1 MKIRIGTRGSKLA
14 IAQTEMTAK
23 AIKYRFSDSKIE
35 IVRIAT
41 HGDKVLDKPLT
52 LIGGKGVFIAEIES
66 ALTDGEI
73 DIAVHS
79 AKDLPTELA
88 DGTEIGA
95 VLGRGDPRDMLIA
108 RKGSGITEPRG
119 KNEKIVIGT
128 GSMRRRIQ
136 FGKLYKNAEFKDIRG
151 NVDTRLR
158 KLADGEYD
166 AVTLA
171 AAGLERLGL
180 LGDERFEYHRFPTEA
195 ILPAPCQGIIA
206 VQCKSGSAAAEYLKE
221 INDAEVFKCF
231 ETEREVIRLLNAGC
245 TMPVGAYAQIEGG
258 KIRLTATKDSVHI
271 VSDCSE
277 IGERF
282 ELAKRLVNML

>member
-1 MKIRIGTRGSKLA
+1 MKIRIGTRGSELA

-23 AIKYRFSDSKIE
+23 ALQYKFPDCKTE

-41 HGDKVLDKPLT
+41 RGDKVHDKPLT
-52 LIGGKGVFIAEIES
+52 QIGGKGVFIAEIER
-66 ALTDGEI
+66 ALVEGEI

-79 AKDLPTELA
+79 AKDLPAELA

-95 VLGRGDPRDMLIA
+95 ALGRGDPCDMLIA
-108 RKGSGITEPRG
+108 RKGSGITG
-119 KNEKIVIGT
+119 SGGTDEKIVIGT
-128 GSMRRRIQ
+128 GSLRRRIQ
-136 FGKLYKNAEFKDIRG
+136 FCKLYKNAEFKDIRG

-180 LGDERFEYHRFPTEA
+180 LGDDRFEYRRFPTETV
-195 ILPAPCQGIIA
+195 LPAPCQGIIA
-206 VQCKSGSAAAEYLKE
+206 IQCKSGGAAAKYLKE
-221 INDAEVFKCF
+221 INDGDAFVCF

-245 TMPVGAYAQIEGG
+245 TMPVGAYAHTDGG
-258 KIRLTATKDSVHI
+258 KICLTATKDSVNY
-271 VSDCSE
+271 VSGSAK

-282 ELAKRLVNML
+282 ALAKRLVNLL